1 MDAQQQ
7 PPSQQPPQP
16 AAERLNPAVQQQLNL
31 QSVKLRAESLQKLI
45 TRMIEDMEFLSRSNA
60 LPKWQDS
67 LSQFS
72 MVNLE
77 LHNISEDI
85 KKVSKA
91 FVVYPR
97 NVNAENANILP
108 VMLSS
113 KLLPEME
120 ADDNVKKAQL
130 LLGLQNLPVT
140 AQIEKLKARIDMIAE
155 ACESAGKVLAD
166 TRKAYCLDTKQKP
179 STVPTVDKAHS
190 ATILEQENILRAAV
204 NSGEGLKLP
213 ADQRHLTSPLPA
225 HLAGVLTVG
234 DGAQTFGDGS
244 GMYSKNTPPMSSG
257 NHSNQ
262 GPQMQASGGQP
273 VGRSVPSPSAA
284 TAASS
289 FDNTAS
295 PLLYANSPRSG
306 ANIMNAPSPQQQNMH
321 PQQQL
326 QQPRSKIMPNMGMNA
341 PSAQQLIAQ
350 QYRLQGMGQLPG
362 LNQMQFSQPITS
374 QQFQGRQLATGH
386 LQHGIAQSQLSQ
398 GSQLNRHMG
407 QYSGTANTALF
418 NAAQSSPNPS
428 MISNMSAAMASQSL
442 LPRMQFPSAGGNP
455 QRTHQSQM
463 LSDQIFNMGANPG
476 SMMSLP
482 QQQVHQGAFGNQT
495 LQSNMV
501 PMQNTTQNLQNFQQR
516 QQNQQ

>member
-1 MDAQQQ
+1 MDAQQ
-7 PPSQQPPQP
+7 QQPPQP
-16 AAERLNPAVQQQLNL
+16 AAERLNSAVQQQLNL

-45 TRMIEDMEFLSRSNA
+45 IRMIEDIEFLSRSNA

-120 ADDNVKKAQL
+120 TDDNVKKAQL

-204 NSGEGLKLP
+204 NTGEGLKLP

-225 HLAGVLTVG
+225 HLVGVLTVG

-244 GMYSKNTPPMSSG
+244 GMYSKSTPPMSSG
-257 NHSNQ
+257 NFSNQ
-262 GPQMQASGGQP
+262 GTQMQASGGQP
-273 VGRSVPSPSAA
+273 LGRSIPSPSAA

-306 ANIMNAPSPQQQNMH
+306 TTMMNAPSPQQQNMH
-321 PQQQL
+321 PQQL
-326 QQPRSKIMPNMGMNA
+326 QQPRSKIMPNMMNA
-341 PSAQQLIAQ
+341 PSAQQLMAQ
-350 QYRLQGMGQLPG
+350 QYNRQSHSLGQLQGQ
-362 LNQMQFSQPITS
+362 NQMQFSQPLAS

-407 QYSGTANTALF
+407 QFSGTANTALF
-418 NAAQSSPNPS
+418 NAAQSSPNAS
-428 MISNMSAAMASQSL
+428 MISNMSAAVAPQSL
-442 LPRMQFPSAGGNP
+442 LPRMQFPLAGGNP
-455 QRTHQSQM
+455 QRTHPSQM
-463 LSDQIFNMGANPG
+463 LSSDQIFGMGANPG

-482 QQQVHQGAFGNQT
+482 QQQVHQGAFGNQN